1 MMNHGELSRLTPSS
15 RAVVLD
21 TSVVLNVLASGGA
34 ARLLE
39 SSGYTFWVPT
49 PVLREVTS
57 EPNPSPSEPNSLR
70 TLIDLGLL
78 REIAPEG
85 DTLETYLT
93 LASAP
98 SPDGLEDGESAAIAV
113 AETLGCFTALDDRKA
128 RRIAAARR
136 PSELPMCSVDLFKT
150 LEGHA
155 NFGDGELCNMVFN
168 ALRHARMRVLHTHTE
183 WVVQLIGAE
192 RAKQCSSLPASYRG
206 VANGSR

>member
-1 MMNHGELSRLTPSS
+1 MTNHGELSRLTPSS

-57 EPNPSPSEPNSLR
+57 EPHPSTSESNSLR
-70 TLIDLGLL
+70 ALLDLGLL

-85 DTLETYLT
+85 DTLETYLS

-113 AETLGCFTALDDRKA
+113 AESLGCFTALDDRKA
-128 RRIAAARR
+128 RRIATARR
-136 PSELPMCSVDLFKT
+136 PSDVPMCSLDLFKN

-155 NFGDGELCNMVFN
+155 NFANGELCDMVFN
-168 ALRHARMRVLHTHTE
+168 SLRLARMRVMHTHME
-183 WVVQLIGAE
+183 WVVQLIGTE
-192 RAKQCSSLPASYRG
+192 RARQCSSLPTMYRG
-206 VANGSR
+206 VANGPK